1 MLYFPL
7 GAGLL
12 TGKYVRDRPP
22 AGRLAEAAYSERLNE
37 AAFDR
42 VDRLSEYAADRGRSL
57 LEVAVG
63 GLAAQPAVVSVIAG
77 ATRPEQVR
85 ANVAAGEWEP
95 TPDDLAALDAIPPS
109 GSKHEG

>member
-1 MLYFPL
+1 
-7 GAGLL
+7 
-12 TGKYVRDRPP
+12 
-22 AGRLAEAAYSERLNE
+22 
-37 AAFDR
+37 

-63 GLAAQPAVVSVIAG
+63 ALAAQPAVVSVIAG